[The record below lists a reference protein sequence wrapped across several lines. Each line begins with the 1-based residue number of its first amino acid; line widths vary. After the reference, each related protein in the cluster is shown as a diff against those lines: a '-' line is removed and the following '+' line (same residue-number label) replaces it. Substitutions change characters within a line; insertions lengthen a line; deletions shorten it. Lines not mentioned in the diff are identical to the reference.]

1 MNLNFAEKAIFL
13 RFERISQIFC
23 KIYCVC
29 EEKVV
34 SLHALCVSITS
45 KTSWAS
51 RTSITS
57 SASKTSDR
65 NRKLIKYQ
73 TYGRFKSTSRTTR
86 EV

>member
-1 MNLNFAEKAIFL
+1 MNLNFAEKAVFL
-13 RFERISQIFC
+13 RFERISQIFR

-34 SLHALCVSITS
+34 SLHAFCVSITS
-45 KTSWAS
+45 VTSW
-51 RTSITS
+51 S
-57 SASKTSDR
+57 SKR